1 MASPTEITCPQ
12 LSRLIGTSDC
22 PIIIDVRIDADFAAD
37 PYLIPSA
44 FRHPFNRII
53 EIADQLLHDKPAH
66 KRVVIYCQKGFKVSQ
81 GAAALLRTYGVQT
94 ETLQGGQF
102 LWRDAGLPLLTLD
115 NLPAPD
121 KTGATLW
128 VTKHRPKIDRIACPW
143 LIRRFIDTKAKF
155 LFVAPSQ
162 VINVAEKFNATPFDV
177 EDVFW
182 SHQDEFCTFD
192 KLLSEFNLHTP
203 ALDKLAVIVRAADT
217 NCLELAPEAAG
228 LLAVSL
234 GLSRIYRD
242 DLSQLEAGF
251 DLYDAFY
258 RWARD
263 ASNESHHWPASI
275 N

>member
-1 MASPTEITCPQ
+1 MASPTEITCSQ
-12 LSRLIGTSDC
+12 LSRLVGTSDC

-37 PYLIPSA
+37 PFLIPSA
-44 FRHPFNRII
+44 FRHPFNRIM
-53 EIADQLLHDKPAH
+53 EIADQLLH
-66 KRVVIYCQKGFKVSQ
+66 KRVVIYCQKGFKISQ

-102 LWRDAGLPLLTLD
+102 SWRDAGLPLLTLD

-121 KTGATLW
+121 ETGATLW

-162 VINVAEKFNATPFDV
+162 VLNVAEKFNATPFDV
-177 EDVFW
+177 EGVFW

-217 NCLELAPEAAG
+217 HCLELAPEAAG
-228 LLAVSL
+228 LLAASL
-234 GLSRIYRD
+234 GLSRIFRD

-263 ASNESHHWPASI
+263 ASNESHYWPASTK
-275 N
+275 